1 MASRFTDGPHS
12 VSGVMSWVTNCA
24 AIQHDQRHRE
34 GPEGRDVYRA
44 LLASGILRKTDP
56 VAASVWSKQ
65 LEPVYFPPGH
75 VVGTQS
81 DFGGRLYVI
90 ISGKVKV
97 SYRHPGGCE
106 VTLTVLG
113 PSEIFSAAPLFDPGS
128 HETSVTT
135 LSEVMAVPIDRRQ
148 LLAWIAQCPE
158 VGAQMLRLF
167 ARWTKA
173 TTNCFIDFTFADVQS
188 RVASRLLL
196 LRKRFG
202 HQEGEVV
209 RVPRDLTWEDFS
221 LRVGVSPEPIGETLC
236 DFEDRGWIRLEDTSV
251 VIVDAQ
257 SLTSVRVTS
266 MSEVR
271 CA

>member
-1 MASRFTDGPHS
+1 
-12 VSGVMSWVTNCA
+12 
-24 AIQHDQRHRE
+24 
-34 GPEGRDVYRA
+34 
-44 LLASGILRKTDP
+44 
-56 VAASVWSKQ
+56 
-65 LEPVYFPPGH
+65 
-75 VVGTQS
+75 
-81 DFGGRLYVI
+81 
-90 ISGKVKV
+90 
-97 SYRHPGGCE
+97 
-106 VTLTVLG
+106 
-113 PSEIFSAAPLFDPGS
+113 
-128 HETSVTT
+128 
-135 LSEVMAVPIDRRQ
+135 MAVPIDRRQ

-221 LRVGVSPEPIGETLC
+221 LLVGVSPETIGETLC